1 MKQFEEIVRL
11 EKKKKESISCYA
23 ISRKRATRPQ
33 PFFITTPYFTVTW
46 LVKHRNDDGNKA
58 ITYDGNNAS
67 MSRGKN
73 DKKRPH
79 FSSSRTRRS
88 CFLLLL
94 SITPLP
100 IRILFHGF
108 SIDNALLI
116 ADLYFTSRENLRKGG
131 RRGGGEEN
139 FHPRG
144 KIRSDSISRPCREKY
159 PERSKNRGRG
169 SFSSPDDNLR

>member
-131 RRGGGEEN
+131 RRGGG
-139 FHPRG
+139 RG
-144 KIRSDSISRPCREKY
+144 EFPSEGKDKIRLDFAPLPRKIPRTVEKSGQGILLL
-159 PERSKNRGRG
+159 PK
-169 SFSSPDDNLR
+169 